1 MDVDRSA
8 VAKLEEGLGAP
19 VRGRVEAAVERI
31 VAAKQR
37 GGRVV
42 VVTGSGP
49 NVHEGVTTLIAELM
63 RLGVVDGVTTSSAV
77 VAHEMGGVLDKVK
90 RVDAAALGTSGAVP
104 RAAWLPRGGS
114 FELSL
119 LPDDVLS
126 EIAGEMPIDERL
138 LAALRDARGD
148 VIIKA
153 AGNLGYPM
161 GLYLER
167 LSAELV
173 PLAREKGMPLEEVI
187 GAGADPRTMIGI
199 GARKRLPVLVTIPQ
213 LVGGGSVGL
222 AIGDSLSITERAER
236 IAAMLGGADV
246 IIESA
251 VALTQEVHDGPFE
264 THTGHG
270 LWAAW
275 QGRPTFSLQGK
286 TLVRIDL
293 DPALEQVW
301 QAERQSSAVQEAI
314 DKGLP
319 KTKLFNVPFRMEMSG
334 FARLEGSLP
343 VVGDIGVIW
352 PILALRVTE
361 RLGVSLGFLSYPQQT
376 PQGQAMREWI
386 VDAIRPASRN
396 RVLAGLQGADS
407 SGHAPS
413 VATLAQGGRMRE
425 GG

>member
-8 VAKLEEGLGAP
+8 VAKLEKALGAP

-90 RVDAAALGTSGAVP
+90 RVDAAALGTAGAVP

-119 LPDDVLS
+119 LPDEVLS
-126 EIAGEMPIDERL
+126 EIAKEMPIDERL

-275 QGRPTFSLQGK
+275 QGRPTFSLEGK

-343 VVGDIGVIW
+343 LVGDIGVIW
-352 PILALRVTE
+352 PILALRITE
-361 RLGVSLGFLSYPQQT
+361 RLGVSLGFVSYPQQT
-376 PQGQAMREWI
+376 AQGHAMREWI
-386 VDAIRPASRN
+386 VDTIRPATRD

-413 VATLAQGGRMRE
+413 LVKLPRAGA
-425 GG
+425 

>member
-1 MDVDRSA
+1 
-8 VAKLEEGLGAP
+8 
-19 VRGRVEAAVERI
+19 VERV

-90 RVDAAALGTSGAVP
+90 RVDAAALEASGAVP

-119 LPDDVLS
+119 LPDEVLS

-187 GAGADPRTMIGI
+187 GAGADPRTMVGI
-199 GARKRLPVLVTIPQ
+199 GARKGLPVLVTIPQ

-301 QAERQSSAVQEAI
+301 QAERESSAVQEAI

-352 PILALRVTE
+352 PILALRITE
-361 RLGVSLGFLSYPQQT
+361 RLGVSLRFLSYPQQT

-413 VATLAQGGRMRE
+413 VAKLAQGGRMRE

>member
-1 MDVDRSA
+1 MEVDRSA
-8 VAKLEEGLGAP
+8 VAKLEEGLSAP

-31 VAAKQR
+31 VAAKKR
-37 GGRVV
+37 AGRVV

-77 VAHEMGGVLDKVK
+77 VAHEMGGVLDRVK
-90 RVDAAALGTSGAVP
+90 RVDVAALGPSAAMP
-104 RAAWLPRGGS
+104 RAAWLPRGGP

-119 LPDDVLS
+119 LPDEVLS
-126 EIAGEMPIDERL
+126 EIAGEMPIDEAL
-138 LAALRDARGD
+138 LAALRAARGD

-173 PLAREKGMPLEEVI
+173 PLAREKGMPLEELI
-187 GAGADPRTMIGI
+187 GLGADPRTMIGV
-199 GARKRLPVLVTIPQ
+199 GARKGLPVLVTIPQ

-236 IAAMLGGADV
+236 VAAMLGGADV

-301 QAERQSSAVQEAI
+301 QAERQSSAVQQAI

-376 PQGQAMREWI
+376 PQGKAMREWI
-386 VDAIRPASRN
+386 VDAIRSVSRKH
-396 RVLAGLQGADS
+396 VLAGL
-407 SGHAPS
+407 
-413 VATLAQGGRMRE
+413 E
-425 GG
+425 GGDTPDKRRPSTNSPRAGA

>member
-8 VAKLEEGLGAP
+8 VAKLEEGLSAP

-31 VAAKQR
+31 VAAKKR

-90 RVDAAALGTSGAVP
+90 RVDAAALGASGAMP

-119 LPDDVLS
+119 LPDEVLS

-138 LAALRDARGD
+138 LTALRDARGD

-173 PLAREKGMPLEEVI
+173 PLAREKGMPLEELI

-199 GARKRLPVLVTIPQ
+199 GARKGLPVLVTIPQ

-236 IAAMLGGADV
+236 VAAMLGGADV

-352 PILALRVTE
+352 PILALRITE

-396 RVLAGLQGADS
+396 HVLAGLQGVDS
-407 SGHAPS
+407 SGHAPP
-413 VATLAQGGRMRE
+413 VAKLAQGGRMRE

>member
-8 VAKLEEGLGAP
+8 VAKLEEGLGAL

-63 RLGVVDGVTTSSAV
+63 RQGVVDGVTTSSAV
-77 VAHEMGGVLDKVK
+77 VAHEMGGVLDRVK
-90 RVDAAALGTSGAVP
+90 RVDAAALGASGAMP
-104 RAAWLPRGGS
+104 RAAWLPRGGP

-119 LPDDVLS
+119 LPDEVLS
-126 EIAGEMPIDERL
+126 EIAGEMEIDEAL
-138 LAALRDARGD
+138 LAALRAARGD

-187 GAGADPRTMIGI
+187 GAGADPRTMIGV
-199 GARKRLPVLVTIPQ
+199 GARKGLPVLVTIPQ

-301 QAERQSSAVQEAI
+301 QAERQASAVQEAI

-361 RLGVSLGFLSYPQQT
+361 RLGVSLGFVSYPQQT
-376 PQGQAMREWI
+376 PQGKAMREWI
-386 VDAIRPASRN
+386 VDAIRPVSRKQ
-396 RVLAGLQGADS
+396 VLAGLQGGDTPDTRRPSADS
-407 SGHAPS
+407 PRAGA
-413 VATLAQGGRMRE
+413 
-425 GG
+425 

>member
-1 MDVDRSA
+1 MNVDRAA
-8 VAKLEEGLGAP
+8 VAKLEEGLAPP
-19 VRGRVEAAVERI
+19 VRERVEATVERI
-31 VAAKQR
+31 VAAKEG

-77 VAHEMGGVLDKVK
+77 VAHEMGGVLDEVK
-90 RVDAAALGTSGAVP
+90 RVDGAALGLPSESLRT
-104 RAAWLPRGGS
+104 AWLPRGGA
-114 FELSL
+114 FELSQ
-119 LPDDVLS
+119 LPEAVLS
-126 EIAGEMPIDERL
+126 EIRGDMPLDEAL
-138 LAALRDARGD
+138 LAALDAAPGE

-161 GLYLER
+161 GLYLEQ
-167 LSAELV
+167 LATDLV
-173 PLAREKGMPLEEVI
+173 PIARESGQPLETIV

-199 GARKRLPVLVTIPQ
+199 GARKSLPVLVTIPQ
-213 LVGGGSVGL
+213 LVGGGAVGL
-222 AIGDSLSITERAER
+222 AIGDSLSTTERAEQ

-264 THTGHG
+264 LYTGHG

-275 QGRPTFSLQGK
+275 NGHPTYSLEGK

-301 QAERQSSAVQEAI
+301 QAERHGSAVQKAI
-314 DKGLP
+314 EKGLP
-319 KTKLFNVPFRMEMSG
+319 KTKVFEVPFRMEMSG

-352 PILALRVTE
+352 PILALRVAE
-361 RLGVSLGFLSYPQQT
+361 RLGLTPELLSYPQHT
-376 PQGQAMREWI
+376 PQGQKMREWI
-386 VDAIRPASRN
+386 VEEIRPVSRKT
-396 RVLAGLQGADS
+396 VLEGLESREALARAG
-407 SGHAPS
+407 
-413 VATLAQGGRMRE
+413 GGSA
-425 GG
+425 